1 MSWNDVGTDGPDGP
15 DGWDGHGP
23 VRLSL
28 GRTDSPPFKGA
39 VLSVRPNDTP
49 QRPNHHL
56 SGPIRRPT
64 RRSGGTTAMI
74 IFTSAMPLAGE
85 PGICTAAAVST
96 QRTKEDCVDVNKS
109 TDRDGRPQYR
119 PSVGSTPTVPSC

>member
-1 MSWNDVGTDGPDGP
+1 MPHDIGPDGT
-15 DGWDGHGP
+15 DGWDGQH
-23 VRLSL
+23 LSACRWV
-28 GRTDSPPFKGA
+28 GRTAPPFKGA
-39 VLSVRPNDTP
+39 VPSVRPNDTP

-74 IFTSAMPLAGE
+74 IFTSAMPLARE
-85 PGICTAAAVST
+85 PGICTAVAVST
-96 QRTKEDCVDVNKS
+96 PRTKEDCVDVNKS